1 MKIAISGASGFIGS
15 HLAGYLTAQG
25 HQVVPLGRGY
35 FSGFPAPGPGVIG
48 DRAWDGAMGRL
59 VAALEGCGAV
69 VNLAGAPIDRRWS
82 DTYKEELYASR
93 IGPTR
98 RLVEAIGALE
108 TPPGVLVSASAVG
121 YYPAEGCYKETDARK
136 GTGFLSD
143 LCAAWEQ
150 EAQRVPPG
158 VRLVVTRFGVV
169 FSPGGGAFP
178 RLARPFRMGVAA
190 RLGDGSQNVSW
201 IALEDLVR
209 AIGFVLEDAA
219 GRRAGLDRAGDLRRG
234 RAGSA
239 VGPVC
244 GARKVDSG
252 RFYVRCREYRTVSGT
267 VGTVRKVIRTFFVAV
282 VFGSVCDGILVLKEM
297 LKIKIMSGCCC
308 GCNRRKVSVEPM
320 ENFDVNRYLGRWH
333 EIARLDHRFE
343 RGLERITAT
352 YTLRPDG
359 KVGVVNRGYDP
370 AKKRWSDAKA
380 YAVQTRVKNYLKV
393 YFFPLVP
400 GRYRIAYL
408 DDDYSLAVV
417 SGGSLRYLWLLSRTP
432 EVTPQQ
438 RARMLGVARG
448 LGYDTSK
455 LIWPEPDEP
464 SGD

>member
-178 RLARPFRMGVAA
+178 RLARPFRMGIAA

-219 GRRAGLDRAGDLRRG
+219 
-234 RAGSA
+234 
-239 VGPVC
+239 
-244 GARKVDSG
+244 
-252 RFYVRCREYRTVSGT
+252 VRGT
-267 VGTVRKVIRTFFVAV
+267 VNMVAPQHLTNAELTGALARHYRVSLRVGVPGWIVRAIYGEAAQVLLSGQCAVPEKLTAAGFTFDA
-282 VFGSVCDGILVLKEM
+282 
-297 LKIKIMSGCCC
+297 
-308 GCNRRKVSVEPM
+308 
-320 ENFDVNRYLGRWH
+320 ENI
-333 EIARLDHRFE
+333 ERF
-343 RGLERITAT
+343 LERSAP
-352 YTLRPDG
+352 LG
-359 KVGVVNRGYDP
+359 K
-370 AKKRWSDAKA
+370 
-380 YAVQTRVKNYLKV
+380 
-393 YFFPLVP
+393 
-400 GRYRIAYL
+400 
-408 DDDYSLAVV
+408 
-417 SGGSLRYLWLLSRTP
+417 
-432 EVTPQQ
+432 
-438 RARMLGVARG
+438 
-448 LGYDTSK
+448 
-455 LIWPEPDEP
+455 
-464 SGD
+464 

>member
-15 HLAGYLTAQG
+15 HLAGYLTEQG

-121 YYPAEGCYKETDARK
+121 YYPAEGCYTETDARK

-169 FSPGGGAFP
+169 FSPG
-178 RLARPFRMGVAA
+178 
-190 RLGDGSQNVSW
+190 DGSQNVSW

-209 AIGFVLEDAA
+209 AIGFVLEDGAVRGTVNMVAPQHLTNAELTGALARHYRVSLRVGVPGWIVRAIYGEAAQVLLSGQCAVPEKLTAA
-219 GRRAGLDRAGDLRRG
+219 GFTFDAENIE
-234 RAGSA
+234 
-239 VGPVC
+239 
-244 GARKVDSG
+244 
-252 RFYVRCREYRTVSGT
+252 RF
-267 VGTVRKVIRTFFVAV
+267 
-282 VFGSVCDGILVLKEM
+282 
-297 LKIKIMSGCCC
+297 
-308 GCNRRKVSVEPM
+308 
-320 ENFDVNRYLGRWH
+320 
-333 EIARLDHRFE
+333 
-343 RGLERITAT
+343 LERSAP
-352 YTLRPDG
+352 LG
-359 KVGVVNRGYDP
+359 K
-370 AKKRWSDAKA
+370 
-380 YAVQTRVKNYLKV
+380 
-393 YFFPLVP
+393 
-400 GRYRIAYL
+400 
-408 DDDYSLAVV
+408 
-417 SGGSLRYLWLLSRTP
+417 
-432 EVTPQQ
+432 
-438 RARMLGVARG
+438 
-448 LGYDTSK
+448 
-455 LIWPEPDEP
+455 
-464 SGD
+464 

>member
-201 IALEDLVR
+201 IALGSGARDRFR
-209 AIGFVLEDAA
+209 AGGRCGARYGEHGCPATPDQCGTDRCACAPLSCFAA

-252 RFYVRCREYRTVSGT
+252 RFYVRCRKYRTVSGT
-267 VGTVRKVIRTFFVAV
+267 VGTARKVIRTFF
-282 VFGSVCDGILVLKEM
+282 F
-297 LKIKIMSGCCC
+297 
-308 GCNRRKVSVEPM
+308 
-320 ENFDVNRYLGRWH
+320 
-333 EIARLDHRFE
+333 
-343 RGLERITAT
+343 
-352 YTLRPDG
+352 
-359 KVGVVNRGYDP
+359 
-370 AKKRWSDAKA
+370 
-380 YAVQTRVKNYLKV
+380 
-393 YFFPLVP
+393 
-400 GRYRIAYL
+400 
-408 DDDYSLAVV
+408 AVV
-417 SGGSLRYLWLLSRTP
+417 SGLRFAEFPDRF
-432 EVTPQQ
+432 VT
-438 RARMLGVARG
+438 
-448 LGYDTSK
+448 GY
-455 LIWPEPDEP
+455 WF
-464 SGD
+464 

>member
-108 TPPGVLVSASAVG
+108 TPPGVVVSASAVG

-169 FSPGGGAFP
+169 FHPAGERSRGSH
-178 RLARPFRMGVAA
+178 ARSVWASRH
-190 RLGDGSQNVSW
+190 
-201 IALEDLVR
+201 
-209 AIGFVLEDAA
+209 
-219 GRRAGLDRAGDLRRG
+219 
-234 RAGSA
+234 GSA
-239 VGPVC
+239 T
-244 GARKVDSG
+244 GAKTSRGS
-252 RFYVRCREYRTVSGT
+252 RSRIWCARSVSCW
-267 VGTVRKVIRTFFVAV
+267 R
-282 VFGSVCDGILVLKEM
+282 
-297 LKIKIMSGCCC
+297 
-308 GCNRRKVSVEPM
+308 
-320 ENFDVNRYLGRWH
+320 
-333 EIARLDHRFE
+333 
-343 RGLERITAT
+343 
-352 YTLRPDG
+352 TLRC
-359 KVGVVNRGYDP
+359 
-370 AKKRWSDAKA
+370 
-380 YAVQTRVKNYLKV
+380 AVR
-393 YFFPLVP
+393 
-400 GRYRIAYL
+400 
-408 DDDYSLAVV
+408 
-417 SGGSLRYLWLLSRTP
+417 
-432 EVTPQQ
+432 
-438 RARMLGVARG
+438 
-448 LGYDTSK
+448 
-455 LIWPEPDEP
+455 
-464 SGD
+464 